1 MDKTKTMSNAIRPL
15 KPNSNDKV
23 FYNTEGVK
31 KADECKFKEAFE
43 YFTKAI
49 ELDSKDSLSYFNR
62 ATVEMAMGKI
72 LDAKLDF
79 KLSERFR
86 LLEMSQII

>member
-1 MDKTKTMSNAIRPL
+1 MKKTNLLNSPIQPL
-15 KPNSNDKV
+15 KPNSNDKA

-31 KADECKFKEAFE
+31 KADEFKFKEAFE

-49 ELDSKDSLSYFNR
+49 ELDPKYYLSYFNR
-62 ATVEMAMGKI
+62 ATIEMEMGNILGAMS
-72 LDAKLDF
+72 DF

-86 LLEMSQII
+86 LLDLSQII